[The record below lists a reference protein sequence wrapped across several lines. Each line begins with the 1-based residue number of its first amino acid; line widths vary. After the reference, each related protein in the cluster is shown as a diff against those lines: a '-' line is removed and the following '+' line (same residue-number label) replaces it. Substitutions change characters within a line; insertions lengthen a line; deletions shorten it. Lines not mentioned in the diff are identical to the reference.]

1 MISEHLTP
9 RAAAMKAWSLRTK
22 STFLVVGLTTG
33 SILLA
38 STIHHRFALRALRE
52 DVRTRAAYV
61 ASELAFGITT
71 RAELEDS
78 GLLAAQ
84 IRNTL
89 AARPTLRWI
98 EVYAAGPGGLS
109 RVASSVAAGGRAVPD
124 LAAKAFAAGRTMTA
138 MADANEGE
146 GWLAAAPIALA
157 DGRAGTVLLALS
169 VEGANRLAVSLQEQ
183 LLITLLVAGVA
194 TIVALTLFIERGLNR
209 PIRLLLAS
217 MAAVERGDL
226 TATPPLT
233 RRDEMGEL
241 AVGFARM
248 LRRIRESQAE
258 NAHLLDEI
266 HRFNLELQRR
276 VDEATEVLAE
286 RNEALQKANELL
298 FDLTRQLRRAEHFAT
313 MGQLTATMAHEIGT
327 PLNAVSLHLQ
337 LLGRSIGL
345 TAADRHRLSIID
357 QQIQRLVKTIQDFLA
372 AARVEPPPRQVIRLN
387 ALIRNVT
394 HLMLPALTAKGIAH
408 DLRLAEPLAPIRAD
422 EHQMQ
427 QLLLNLVSNAVDAMP
442 GGGRLR
448 IETASGDGFVTLTV
462 ADSGPGI
469 PPALRARVFKPF
481 FTTKGAA
488 GTGLG
493 LAVCR
498 SIVEVHHGTIEL
510 DSHSGA
516 GATFV
521 VRIPTPSEEVHG

>member
-1 MISEHLTP
+1 
-9 RAAAMKAWSLRTK
+9 MKAWSLRTK
-22 STFLVVGLTTG
+22 SAPLVVGLTTG

-38 STIHHRFALRALRE
+38 STIHHRFALRALKE

-71 RAELEDS
+71 RSELEDS

-98 EVYAAGPGGLS
+98 EVYAAGPRGLS
-109 RVASSVAAGGRAVPD
+109 RVASSVDAGAQVVPD
-124 LAAKAFAAGRTMTA
+124 LATQAFATGRTVTA
-138 MADANEGE
+138 VDTANESE
-146 GWLAAAPIALA
+146 GWLAAAPITLA
-157 DGRAGTVLLALS
+157 DQRTGAVVLALS
-169 VEGANRLAVSLQEQ
+169 VEGANRLALGLQEQ
-183 LLITLLVAGVA
+183 LLIILLVAGVT
-194 TIVALTLFIERGLNR
+194 TIVTLALFIERGLNR

-226 TATPPLT
+226 TSPPALT

-241 AVGFARM
+241 AVGFTRM
-248 LRRIRESQAE
+248 LRRIRESHE
-258 NAHLLDEI
+258 DNARLLDEI
-266 HRFNLELQRR
+266 HRFNQELQRR
-276 VDEATEVLAE
+276 VEEATDELAK
-286 RNEALQKANELL
+286 RNAALQRANELL
-298 FDLTRQLRRAEHFAT
+298 FDLTRQLRRAEQFAT
-313 MGQLTATMAHEIGT
+313 MGQLTATMAHEIGA

-337 LLGRSIGL
+337 LLARSAGLIGS
-345 TAADRHRLSIID
+345 DRHRLGIID

-372 AARVEPPPRQVIRLN
+372 AARIEPRPRRPVQLN
-387 ALIRNVT
+387 ALIRDVT
-394 HLMLPALTAKGIAH
+394 TLMLPALAAKGITQEV
-408 DLRLAEPLAPIRAD
+408 RLADPLPPIRAD
-422 EHQMQ
+422 EHQIQ
-427 QLLLNLVSNAVDAMP
+427 QLLLNLLSNAVDAMP
-442 GGGRLR
+442 DGGDLQ
-448 IETASGDGFVTLTV
+448 IETAAGDGIVTLMI
-462 ADSGPGI
+462 ADSGPGV
-469 PPALRARVFKPF
+469 PPEIRARVFEPF

-510 DSHSGA
+510 DSHSGP

-521 VRIPTPSEEVHG
+521 VRIPAHSEGVGG